1 MEHINKVCEQE
12 GYPIVVEN
20 SPTLGNHA
28 KAARDIPQGEGLLRA
43 VPYAAEVL
51 DSYKKRMC
59 HVCLLYHGRGS
70 FSHRCQDC
78 DQVYYCS
85 LACKTVAMD
94 PLAGAHGKIC
104 KTLRKLATWDS
115 NRHTKSIIKLL
126 LQVLMG
132 HWRERQGIPSAYK
145 SRRLFQEILEK
156 RKASDE
162 SAQVSDSESL
172 RLALDLESKLDIIN
186 QNKDAAL
193 ATRELYDETA
203 SVTGE
208 KKRNDVETKQDDETL
223 RVQEPVENDFY
234 DFLRLQSHFEDWDED
249 DTKDWDRQSQIVLS
263 FLEIAGL
270 TEIAA
275 ERDGPLKKLTSL
287 DVKRLISVLESNAF
301 GMFDCSK
308 KKEVCFG
315 RAIYP
320 VASFFNH
327 SCECNVTAVQ
337 ADGTMEEVTGADV
350 LVFINAEET
359 LSQSQ
364 TASTPAT
371 SGPPPAPPPTLT
383 AASGPASS
391 PNAEESDIASKETE
405 LEADIV
411 VDGDDAGKEL
421 EADPYDSRVG
431 EFRMMTFYAV
441 KDIPKGH
448 DVTIS
453 YIDTGMPLHARRLA
467 LLSDYHFHC
476 CCERCLREEKLASLS
491 SKKAS
496 KNAKRAGGGGGSKN
510 KAKADKKSGKKSK

>member
-193 ATRELYDETA
+193 ATRELYDETV

-315 RAIYP
+315 RGNGRRMQHLPDTLLPAKIVFCALQMITSSTGFCTSITTFLNSNLP
-320 VASFFNH
+320 
-327 SCECNVTAVQ
+327 SC
-337 ADGTMEEVTGADV
+337 
-350 LVFINAEET
+350 LVFQPLLRMQRHSRAGRWNNGGSYRGGCLGIYKCRGDVKPVSNSINTRNFWA
-359 LSQSQ
+359 
-364 TASTPAT
+364 TART
-371 SGPPPAPPPTLT
+371 AP
-383 AASGPASS
+383 
-391 PNAEESDIASKETE
+391 
-405 LEADIV
+405 
-411 VDGDDAGKEL
+411 
-421 EADPYDSRVG
+421 
-431 EFRMMTFYAV
+431 
-441 KDIPKGH
+441 
-448 DVTIS
+448 
-453 YIDTGMPLHARRLA
+453 YID
-467 LLSDYHFHC
+467 S
-476 CCERCLREEKLASLS
+476 SLWTRVVS
-491 SKKAS
+491 EC
-496 KNAKRAGGGGGSKN
+496 RGE
-510 KAKADKKSGKKSK
+510 